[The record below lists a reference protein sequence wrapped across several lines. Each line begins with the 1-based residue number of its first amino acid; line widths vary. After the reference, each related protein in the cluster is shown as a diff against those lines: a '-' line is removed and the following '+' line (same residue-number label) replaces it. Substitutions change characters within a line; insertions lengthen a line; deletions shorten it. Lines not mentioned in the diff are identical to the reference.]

1 MSERRS
7 ATSGSVDGRA
17 GGLRLPGRRRDLLL
31 AAAFA
36 VVVLATA
43 AVAPM
48 VADARPA
55 FEIPVA
61 GASEDEGLDNVS
73 AQAWDEVPAATISL
87 SSAGASVPAANDVTV
102 ERATVEAARTDERLY
117 VRLSWADATRDT
129 STGSLRAFGDAVAIQ
144 MPANASARPPIA
156 MGSPDN
162 QVNVWYWSAD
172 NSTEELV
179 AGGPG
184 STTQF
189 DETQVATDVAYSDGR
204 WHVVVSRPLDAS
216 GPNRTTIPDDSD
228 MDVAVAVWNGS
239 NMERSGQ
246 KSASSWHYLALG
258 PGPQGPPYQ
267 TILWVTAGLAIIAS
281 VLVTIE
287 GVRRTRGE

>member
-7 ATSGSVDGRA
+7 AMSDSPDGQP
-17 GGLRLPGRRRDLLL
+17 GGLRLLERRRDLLL

-36 VVVLATA
+36 AILLATA
-43 AVAPM
+43 AVGPM

-55 FEIPVA
+55 FEIPVT
-61 GASEDEGLDNVS
+61 GASEDENLDNAS
-73 AQAWDEVPAATISL
+73 AQAWEAAPAATVSL
-87 SSAGASVPAANDVTV
+87 SSAGASVPAANNVTV
-102 ERATVEAARTDERLY
+102 ERATVEAAQTDERLY
-117 VRLSWADATRDT
+117 LRISWADATRDN
-129 STGSLRAFGDAVAIQ
+129 STGSLRTFADAVAVQ

-156 MGSPDN
+156 MGGSDN

-172 NSTEELV
+172 NTTEELV

-184 STTQF
+184 STTRF
-189 DETQVATDVAYSDGR
+189 EERRIVTDATYSDGR
-204 WHVVVSRPLDAS
+204 WSVVVSRPLNAP
-216 GPNRTTIPDDSD
+216 GANRTTIPDDSD

-258 PGPQGPPYQ
+258 PGPEGPPYQ
-267 TILWVTAGLAIIAS
+267 TILWAIAGLAIVAS
-281 VLVTIE
+281 ILVTVE